1 MKKIAVLLAVVLVM
15 VALSA
20 CSSTKKLDGT
30 YFADNLPPSEETLV
44 ETIILKGD
52 KLTMKGKNSTQTL
65 GYAIKD
71 GKMVFDTKFGSFSYD
86 LVVNQDS
93 LIIDGITYKRQIN

>member
-1 MKKIAVLLAVVLVM
+1 MKKIAVLLTVLVM

-20 CSSTKKLDGT
+20 CSSTKMLDGT
-30 YFADNLPPSEETLV
+30 YVADNLPPSEETLV

-65 GYAIKD
+65 SYVIMN
-71 GKMVFDTKFGSFSYD
+71 GKIVFETKYGSFSYD
-86 LVVNQDS
+86 IVVNQDS
-93 LIIDGITYKRQIN
+93 LIIDGIIYNRQIN